1 MSHRHQQR
9 TRNRTLSMETLEGR
23 RLLITG
29 VPVPDVPTQNFA
41 NPEDVNND
49 GVVSPGDA
57 LRVINRLNDPDQSNS
72 PNAFSV
78 DVDGDGVVSP
88 RDALLIINR
97 LNERRDT
104 SSVPPE
110 QRAVGLR
117 KALDG
122 GQLPPNMSSSQAQEL
137 LETLENGGHYEVG
150 ERFRNG
156 EMININNPH
165 GDLSDSGIA
174 AEGESLTATLQSPGV
189 SNENP
194 LLETTSA
201 ESEDDSDPFALL
213 ESADEALTELLHD
226 STLWRSFAE
235 AGDGD
240 QLEFVDR
247 FASRISEQLQNADAR
262 ERVAQAIAEAFQNGD
277 AAVEDIINE
286 LQALRATLGETH
298 SQISQLFAN
307 LDVEGIIER
316 LGVDL
321 GTLAEAALSQRTTE
335 ATHEGAS
342 LVEFLGRQY
351 LRNLGGILP

>member
-1 MSHRHQQR
+1 
-9 TRNRTLSMETLEGR
+9 
-23 RLLITG
+23 
-29 VPVPDVPTQNFA
+29 
-41 NPEDVNND
+41 
-49 GVVSPGDA
+49 
-57 LRVINRLNDPDQSNS
+57 
-72 PNAFSV
+72 
-78 DVDGDGVVSP
+78 
-88 RDALLIINR
+88 
-97 LNERRDT
+97 
-104 SSVPPE
+104 
-110 QRAVGLR
+110 
-117 KALDG
+117 
-122 GQLPPNMSSSQAQEL
+122 MSSSQAQEL